1 MAKYEMSLDL
11 NVLNHLGINL
21 YTKIPAV
28 LSEAVANAYDAD
40 ATEVN
45 IVIEGQ
51 SVTISD
57 NGTGMSNEDVNGHFL
72 TVGYQKRKDVQRT
85 PIFGR
90 KPMGRKGIGKLSLFS
105 IANIIEVQTY
115 NGTTKDA
122 FIINVQELKEF
133 ISKKENSKQHKSYE
147 PTPIEPTITSKGTY
161 IKLTEIRKNR
171 TLSNISKIRTE
182 LSRRFDIMGE
192 DFTVKVNGTPL
203 SLEDRKYFEYVS
215 KIYTY
220 GELNFDP
227 AKACKK
233 LVYGVEK
240 RNGKIKEGY
249 SISGWIGFVDSPGNL
264 KSDDG
269 DDNVNK
275 IYLFCRGKMGQEDIL
290 SSLKNSSHYNQYL
303 VGVINVDFFDLDG
316 EDSESDKATT
326 SRENFNQE
334 SEEYKLLSEFL
345 LSEIKF
351 IGNDWNGIKEDEG
364 VKKAIGV
371 EPAIEDWY
379 KKLGPD
385 EKKVAKKVLGNI
397 NKTVTNDKER
407 KEITKYG
414 ILAFEKLRYA
424 KNLSLIENMS
434 ASALSELGGIL
445 SGIDELE
452 ATLYYQ
458 IVKTRLD
465 VLNKFKEIASQEAD
479 ALEKVIQEYLFKH
492 LWLLDPAW
500 ERPTS
505 NEEME
510 ITFKKLFDQHTNL
523 TEKERNARLDIC
535 FKSFA
540 GKLVIVELKR
550 YNRELSLGELVDQ
563 VGKYKSATEK
573 CLASQGARNHFEIIV
588 TLGQFV
594 DGDSSLEK
602 RKSVD
607 GILKNLNARIV
618 YYDELISGAQ
628 QAYKAYFDKHDELNA
643 IIQLFKKLDE

>member
-1 MAKYEMSLDL
+1 MK
-11 NVLNHLGINL
+11 N
-21 YTKIPAV
+21 
-28 LSEAVANAYDAD
+28 
-40 ATEVN
+40 
-45 IVIEGQ
+45 
-51 SVTISD
+51 
-57 NGTGMSNEDVNGHFL
+57 NGHFL

-182 LSRRFDIMGE
+182 LARRFDIIGE
-192 DFTVKVNGTPL
+192 DFTVKINGTPL
-203 SLEDRKYFEYVS
+203 SLEGRKYFEYVS

-290 SSLKNSSHYNQYL
+290 SSLKNSSHYNQYW
-303 VGVINVDFFDLDG
+303 VGVINADFFDLDG
-316 EDSESDKATT
+316 EDSESDKATI

-351 IGNDWNGIKEDEG
+351 IGNDWNDIKEDEG

-379 KKLGPD
+379 KKLGAD
-385 EKKVAKKVLGNI
+385 EKKVAKKVLG
-397 NKTVTNDKER
+397 
-407 KEITKYG
+407 
-414 ILAFEKLRYA
+414 
-424 KNLSLIENMS
+424 
-434 ASALSELGGIL
+434 
-445 SGIDELE
+445 
-452 ATLYYQ
+452 
-458 IVKTRLD
+458 
-465 VLNKFKEIASQEAD
+465 
-479 ALEKVIQEYLFKH
+479 
-492 LWLLDPAW
+492 
-500 ERPTS
+500 
-505 NEEME
+505 
-510 ITFKKLFDQHTNL
+510 
-523 TEKERNARLDIC
+523 
-535 FKSFA
+535 
-540 GKLVIVELKR
+540 
-550 YNRELSLGELVDQ
+550 
-563 VGKYKSATEK
+563 
-573 CLASQGARNHFEIIV
+573 
-588 TLGQFV
+588 
-594 DGDSSLEK
+594 
-602 RKSVD
+602 
-607 GILKNLNARIV
+607 
-618 YYDELISGAQ
+618 ISGEPRNTVATKPSMPTARCCSRKVSARKRENGSSVPPWKMSGHRRESDYCFIISTRTTKPARSICTQ
-628 QAYKAYFDKHDELNA
+628 QPSKDTSLPKKRSGRS
-643 IIQLFKKLDE
+643 IIISTRKL